1 MERRVISSPSRSIR
15 PTVRQLASTVGL
27 LAILAFAGAAGA
39 TTLTGPTI
47 SFDLSLKTHVPT
59 ELKAT
64 LTAQSR
70 APTPS
75 RAQIEMN
82 RTLRW
87 AVTQLK
93 PMQSKLRFF
102 VSRLGTTPISWVNG
116 QIQQWLATGT
126 ITLRTRNLTLMSQ
139 LIGQLETRLIDP
151 TIVYQPLGVNRARE
165 HLIVTGFE
173 RIKTIAQ
180 KACQALGYARSDI
193 LHIEIL
199 RTPRTE
205 TFRPLLPMTASI
217 RPKPAQSMPLV
228 RHEANIHLAFD
239 TQIRCAHP

>member
-1 MERRVISSPSRSIR
+1 VISNCQSRSTC
-15 PTVRQLASTVGL
+15 PVVRKLTGTFALV
-27 LAILAFAGAAGA
+27 AILTFAGTTWAA
-39 TTLTGPTI
+39 TRTGPTI

-70 APTPS
+70 APTPH

-82 RTLRW
+82 RNLRW

-93 PMQSKLRFF
+93 PVQSEIHFF
-102 VSRLGTTPISWVNG
+102 INRLGTVPINWVNG
-116 QIQQWLATGT
+116 QIRQWLATGS
-126 ITLRTRNLTLMSQ
+126 ITLRTRNLTLISQ

-151 TIVYQPLGVNRARE
+151 TINYQPLGVNRARE
-165 HLIVTGFE
+165 HLIVTGFK
-173 RIKTIAQ
+173 RIKKIAQ

-199 RTPRTE
+199 RAPRPE
-205 TFRPLLPMTASI
+205 TFRPLLTMSASI

-228 RHEANIHLAFD
+228 RHEANIHLSFD
-239 TQIRCAHP
+239 TQVRCSTP